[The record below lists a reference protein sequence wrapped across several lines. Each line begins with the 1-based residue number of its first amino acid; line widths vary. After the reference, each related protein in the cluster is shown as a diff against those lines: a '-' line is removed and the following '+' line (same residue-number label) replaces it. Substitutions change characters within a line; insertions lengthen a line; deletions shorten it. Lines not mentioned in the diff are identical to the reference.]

1 MKTGIIDEPVNYL
14 KEENDKLGINDYA
27 KALTNF
33 IENTETPMTI
43 GIQGEWGSGKTS
55 LMNLW

>member
-1 MKTGIIDEPVNYL
+1 MNCKL
-14 KEENDKLGINDYA
+14 FKRRNDKLGINDYA

-43 GIQGEWGSGKTS
+43 GIQGDGVGKT
-55 LMNLW
+55 N

>member
-1 MKTGIIDEPVNYL
+1 MSKKTGVIDEPVNYL

-43 GIQGEWGSGKTS
+43 GIQESGVVAKPH
-55 LMNLW
+55 